1 VLTQADNLAAGL
13 AAVNRELVARIE
25 AIDSP
30 RRAELLT
37 NRASPLFRAARTP
50 MEQDTLRTSAI
61 SKRCFDIAPNH
72 WTSRRSIEPKPS
84 RLSDRTILHGH
95 RLSEPVTPKN
105 PSEYVSFRRQ
115 CPPTAHLLRR
125 GE

>member
-1 VLTQADNLAAGL
+1 VLTQADNLAGL

-50 MEQDTLRTSAI
+50 MEQDTLRKSII
-61 SKRCFDIAPNH
+61 SKRCFDSALTTGRAGGP
-72 WTSRRSIEPKPS
+72 
-84 RLSDRTILHGH
+84 
-95 RLSEPVTPKN
+95 
-105 PSEYVSFRRQ
+105 
-115 CPPTAHLLRR
+115 
-125 GE
+125 